1 MRIKPCCLPNI
12 VKSNRCVYFIISF
25 ISPNANDLFG
35 YKNVV
40 FDWHMMGMSDIVY
53 LVRFPLRHT
62 ETYRSK
68 GTSMKKRM
76 TCSFSN
82 ERKSPNGPKRHP
94 FSLTLPQT

>member
-1 MRIKPCCLPNI
+1 MLMILL
-12 VKSNRCVYFIISF
+12 
-25 ISPNANDLFG
+25 AT
-35 YKNVV
+35 KNVF
-40 FDWHMMGMSDIVY
+40 FDWHMMGMSDIAY

-68 GTSMKKRM
+68 GTSMKKGM

-82 ERKSPNGPKRHP
+82 EREPPNGPKRHP